1 MNFVITQPYARIS
14 LSLFLSLSPRAAI
27 KQQNNLIEKMLSL
40 ILTVLMRKYQFF
52 DYVFICQVRD
62 FIISKKRTFG
72 SKKKKKKKKNKKK
85 NLNEKKKVFSCL

>member
-1 MNFVITQPYARIS
+1 
-14 LSLFLSLSPRAAI
+14 
-27 KQQNNLIEKMLSL
+27 MLSL

-72 SKKKKKKKKNKKK
+72 SKINKINKKK
-85 NLNEKKKVFSCL
+85 YLDEIKKVCSLLYSIDETSKLSLITRFQ